1 MILFLIY
8 FCLSGI
14 ITYIVIQNLERL
26 LDLCEKIKLKK
37 GDSGTVD
44 NEFLQ
49 FKADT
54 LNHLQDMQ
62 YVQPA
67 LDLMALFLGWF
78 VLPCAIYLFI
88 EESLRGLI
96 CKLK

>member
-1 MILFLIY
+1 MKLFLIY

-44 NEFLQ
+44 DEFLQ
-49 FKADT
+49 FRADT
-54 LNHLQDMQ
+54 LNHLEDMQ
-62 YVQPA
+62 YAQPA
-67 LDLMALFLGWF
+67 LDLVSLLLGWF